1 MRLFNAKLTTL
12 KVNFF
17 NAIDSRV
24 PEFMVNDL
32 ILPVPVLLINRRAA
46 LPEPLLRN
54 ILKDMGY
61 PQELIMSGQTLDA
74 AEKLMIQHLPNLI
87 FYSAFERADLNF
99 IKTIKHCCPSSH
111 LVTFHQAAQTELIA
125 AALQAGA
132 DAYLLDGASAEA
144 ALQQMKSILRGGA
157 ALHPQFARRLLQE
170 AFNSTGSTA
179 VKPFSPAEQQILQL
193 ISQSSTAEQAAA
205 RLKLSVYQVNGLI
218 RNIFRKLAAR
228 SPSA

>member
-1 MRLFNAKLTTL
+1 
-12 KVNFF
+12 
-17 NAIDSRV
+17 
-24 PEFMVNDL
+24 MVNDL
-32 ILPVPVLLINRRAA
+32 ILPVPVLLINRRTA

-157 ALHPQFARRLLQE
+157 ALHPQFAHCLLQE
-170 AFNSTGSTA
+170 AFNSAGSAA
-179 VKPFSPAEQQILQL
+179 VKPLSPAEQQILQL

-205 RLKLSVYQVNGLI
+205 QLKLSAYQVDGLI
-218 RNIFRKLAAR
+218 RNIFRKLAALG
-228 SPSA
+228 PSA

>member
-1 MRLFNAKLTTL
+1 
-12 KVNFF
+12 
-17 NAIDSRV
+17 
-24 PEFMVNDL
+24 MVNDL

-157 ALHPQFARRLLQE
+157 ALHPQFARCLLQE
-170 AFNSTGSTA
+170 AFNSAGSAA
-179 VKPFSPAEQQILQL
+179 VKPLSPAEQQILQL

-205 RLKLSVYQVNGLI
+205 QLKLSAYQVDGLI
-218 RNIFRKLAAR
+218 RNIFRKLAALG
-228 SPSA
+228 PSA

>member
-1 MRLFNAKLTTL
+1 
-12 KVNFF
+12 
-17 NAIDSRV
+17 
-24 PEFMVNDL
+24 MVNDL

-157 ALHPQFARRLLQE
+157 ALHPQFARCLLQE
-170 AFNSTGSTA
+170 AFNSAGSAA
-179 VKPFSPAEQQILQL
+179 VKPLSPAEQQILQL
-193 ISQSSTAEQAAA
+193 IGQSSTAEQAAA
-205 RLKLSVYQVNGLI
+205 QLKLSAYQVDGLI
-218 RNIFRKLAAR
+218 RNIFRKLAALG
-228 SPSA
+228 SSA

>member
-1 MRLFNAKLTTL
+1 
-12 KVNFF
+12 
-17 NAIDSRV
+17 
-24 PEFMVNDL
+24 MVNDL
-32 ILPVPVLLINRRAA
+32 ILPVPVLLINRCAA

-157 ALHPQFARRLLQE
+157 ALHPQFARCLLQE
-170 AFNSTGSTA
+170 AFNSAGSSAT
-179 VKPFSPAEQQILQL
+179 VKPLSPAEQQILQL

-205 RLKLSVYQVNGLI
+205 QLKLSAYQVDGLI
-218 RNIFRKLAAR
+218 RNIFRKLAALG
-228 SPSA
+228 PSA

>member
-1 MRLFNAKLTTL
+1 
-12 KVNFF
+12 
-17 NAIDSRV
+17 
-24 PEFMVNDL
+24 
-32 ILPVPVLLINRRAA
+32 
-46 LPEPLLRN
+46 
-54 ILKDMGY
+54 
-61 PQELIMSGQTLDA
+61 MSGQTLDA

-157 ALHPQFARRLLQE
+157 ALHPQFARCLLQE
-170 AFNSTGSTA
+170 AFNSAGSAA
-179 VKPFSPAEQQILQL
+179 VKPLSPAEQQILQL

-205 RLKLSVYQVNGLI
+205 QLKLSAYQVDGLI
-218 RNIFRKLAAR
+218 RNIFRKLAALG
-228 SPSA
+228 PSA